1 MKIGVTVLGAV
12 LHHSSSGSYSQSGL
26 EEVSLQA
33 EGEVEMAAGI
43 CPALVELTVMGKT
56 DNKQVNN

>member
-1 MKIGVTVLGAV
+1 MKIGVTGLGAV
-12 LHHSSSGSYSQSGL
+12 LHHSSSGSYSQRGL

-43 CPALVELTVMGKT
+43 YQASAGLGGADCHGK
-56 DNKQVNN
+56 NRQ

>member
-43 CPALVELTVMGKT
+43 YQASARPWWS
-56 DNKQVNN
+56 